1 MRPPAPPTTFHLW
14 TGDDRMDFHD
24 RLLASTAEDRAA
36 LTTVPIIEAALRGE
50 ATRAAYLAFL
60 AEAYHH
66 VRHTVPLLAACKAR
80 LPARL
85 AWLAP
90 ALDEYIAEES
100 GHDCWILDDIAAC
113 GGDPATV
120 QQSMPRPATELMVAY
135 AYDTIAR
142 GNPLGF
148 FGMVLV
154 LEGTSVALALRAAD
168 GIRQA
173 LRLPDRA
180 FTYLRSH
187 GELDREHIRHFAALM
202 NRLDEPADQQAV
214 VHAAKMFYRLYRD
227 VFAALPQP
235 AGAAVQALAA

>member
-1 MRPPAPPTTFHLW
+1 MN
-14 TGDDRMDFHD
+14 FHD
-24 RLLASTAEDRAA
+24 RLLASTAAERAA
-36 LTTVPIIEAALRGE
+36 LTTVPVVEAALRGD
-50 ATRAAYLAFL
+50 ATRPAYLAFL
-60 AEAYHH
+60 TEAYHH

-100 GHDCWILDDIAAC
+100 GHDRWILDDIAAC
-113 GGDPATV
+113 GGDAAAVRRGT
-120 QQSMPRPATELMVAY
+120 PRPATELMVAY

-154 LEGTSVALALRAAD
+154 LEGTSVALALRAAA
-168 GIRQA
+168 GIQRA
-173 LRLPDRA
+173 LQLPDRA

-202 NRLDEPADQQAV
+202 NRLDDPADQQAV
-214 VHAAKMFYRLYRD
+214 VHAARMFYRLYRD

-235 AGAAVQALAA
+235 GRATAEPLAA